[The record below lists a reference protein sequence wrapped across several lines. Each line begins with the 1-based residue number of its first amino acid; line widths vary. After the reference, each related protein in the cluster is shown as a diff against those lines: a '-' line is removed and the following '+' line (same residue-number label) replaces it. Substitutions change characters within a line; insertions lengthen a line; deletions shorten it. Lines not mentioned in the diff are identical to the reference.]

1 MASRGDRL
9 LYGVRGT
16 AAVQQP
22 HNTPGFTRFEPIQF
36 VAGHHAGFAART
48 AGQIYFKAILLTG
61 AGWRQWHEAPVI
73 LGLVGQLVLVMQLRE
88 ALHRRQFLL
97 LRETLLQQGKWPLS
111 GRRCRRVVWHLEAC
125 GLY

>member
-1 MASRGDRL
+1 MASRSDGL
-9 LYGVRGT
+9 LDGVRGT

-22 HNTPGFTRFEPIQF
+22 HDTPGFTRFEPIQA
-36 VAGHHAGFAART
+36 VASRDAGFATGT
-48 AGQIYFKAILLTG
+48 AVQIYFKAILLTG

-97 LRETLLQQGKWPLS
+97 LRETLLQQG
-111 GRRCRRVVWHLEAC
+111 E
-125 GLY
+125 